1 MPGGL
6 KLLLANVR
14 TWPASS
20 CNCHKAREE
29 QEALF
34 PSHFISRSDEENAGT
49 QARGT
54 GGTDLSPTVSCFPG
68 TAKEEG

>member
-1 MPGGL
+1 MGS
-6 KLLLANVR
+6 
-14 TWPASS
+14 ASS

-34 PSHFISRSDEENAGT
+34 PSHFISRSDEEHAGT

-54 GGTDLSPTVSCFPG
+54 GGTDLSLTVSYFPG
-68 TAKEEG
+68 TAKEEE